1 MAHSTFTL
9 SVEIEEG
16 KAVQH
21 PFHLGTD
28 ARVARQIAVERFHAG
43 SNVKSVALF
52 LKGCIAAVYDGE
64 WSDYRPMREGW

>member
-9 SVEIEEG
+9 SVEVQHGTAE
-16 KAVQH
+16 QH

-28 ARVARQIAVERFHAG
+28 ARVARQIAEETFRARG
-43 SNVKSVALF
+43 ARSVALI
-52 LKGCIAAVYDGE
+52 LKGCIAAVFDGE

>member
-16 KAVQH
+16 KATQH

-28 ARVARQIAVERFHAG
+28 PRVARQIAEETFRARG
-43 SNVKSVALF
+43 AKSVALM
-52 LKGCIAAVYDGE
+52 LQGCIAAIFDGE
-64 WSDYRPMREGW
+64 WSDYQPMREGW

>member
-9 SVEIEEG
+9 SVEVAEG
-16 KAVQH
+16 RTEMH

-28 ARVARQIAVERFHAG
+28 ARVARQIAEERFRAG
-43 SNVKSVALF
+43 AKSVALM
-52 LKGCIAAVYDGE
+52 LKGCIAAIYDGE